1 MFNKYKYIISLLT
14 LTVIINGCNQQPA
27 EEEHHHEE
35 EAHGEEEIALSKE
48 QIQQAGIH
56 LGPFDYQPLGQYITT
71 NGTIELPPNNL
82 ASITPI
88 MNGFV
93 ESIRFLEGAEV
104 KKGQALVSLKNPD
117 YITLQQ
123 EYIQAINNF
132 NVLEKE
138 LERQRTLAKAE
149 VGAQKKLQ
157 QTEADF
163 NNAKAQKSAL
173 SERLKYLGISP
184 AKVAQGNIQNM
195 IYLTAPFDGTV
206 TSVNAHNGQYVKAG
220 EPIMELINR
229 EHMHLELQLFQKD
242 IHKVKEGQK
251 IIFKVPAFENNK
263 QYEGEV
269 SLVGKNMNPQTKT
282 IRVHGHF
289 HEEFD
294 LIAGLYVEAN
304 ILQDTSKVR
313 VLPEEA
319 VIQNEG
325 QYYFFTEN
333 EKGNGTSTFIKN
345 AFTPGT
351 TSHNFTE
358 IKAFSNEADTTKIVK
373 SGSFYL
379 KSEMNKGEGG
389 HHH

>member
-1 MFNKYKYIISLLT
+1 MFNKYIYTS
-14 LTVIINGCNQQPA
+14 VIITFFMLIVSCNQQA
-27 EEEHHHEE
+27 VEEEEHHEE
-35 EAHGEEEIALSKE
+35 NHAEEGILLSDP
-48 QIQQAGIH
+48 QIKQAGISI
-56 LGPFDYQPLGQYITT
+56 GSFDYQPLGQSIAA

-88 MNGFV
+88 MDGFV
-93 ESIRFLEGAEV
+93 ASIRFLEGAEV
-104 KKGQALVSLKNPD
+104 KKGQALVTLKNPD

-123 EYIQAINNF
+123 EYIQAVNNF

-138 LERQRTLAKAE
+138 LERQRTLTQAE

-163 NNAKAQKSAL
+163 NNAKAQKSGL

-184 AKVAQGNIQNM
+184 AKVAQGNIQNL

-206 TSVNAHNGQYVKAG
+206 TSVNAHNGQHVKAG

-229 EHMHLELQLFQKD
+229 DHMHLELQLFQKD

-269 SLVGKNMNPQTKT
+269 SLVGKNMNPKTKT

-304 ILQDTSKVR
+304 ILQDTSKVK
-313 VLPEEA
+313 VLPDEA
-319 VIQNEG
+319 VIQNDG
-325 QYYFFTEN
+325 QYYYFTESGKEN
-333 EKGNGTSTFIKN
+333 SKTLFSKN
-345 AFTPGT
+345 LFTPGT
-351 TSHNFTE
+351 ISSYFTE
-358 IKAFSNEADTTKIVK
+358 IKVFNQESDTTKIVK

-389 HHH
+389 HH